1 MNESPSELTSSEEE
15 EDEEEDEEELV
26 SLLSS
31 GTPGSSDNEQVF
43 EKGSK
48 MSATSGLPVAKKSGA
63 KTLSSMTPPKPHI
76 VSGWKRHGQAKTS
89 TSSDIALNTSRGGGG
104 EGEAKEE
111 EKEEVLP
118 EGWNGQ
124 EIITFR
130 MLRPIY
136 CHNYC
141 SIAEVIRTKTCQE
154 VYNFIRF
161 ADFRFQRK
169 KLNKNEVPL
178 ISLKFCT

>member
-15 EDEEEDEEELV
+15 EEEEEDEEELV

-89 TSSDIALNTSRGGGG
+89 TSSDITLNTSRGGGG
-104 EGEAKEE
+104 GGEGETKEE

-154 VYNFIRF
+154 VYNFRRF
-161 ADFRFQRK
+161 CQFSFPK
-169 KLNKNEVPL
+169 KKMKCP
-178 ISLKFCT
+178 